1 MRTSLLLSAALFA
14 LNPLLAQVIAD
25 ENFDS
30 YTSGTGIA
38 AQGASAGWYIWNPSN
53 PNFDAVVSADQALSG
68 SQSLKVDQASTDDVV
83 WAAPAPINSGTV
95 EVSFA
100 MFIPAGKEGYFNLM
114 QSWDPVATNQY
125 LWAVDV
131 FFDANGIIAPVAAA
145 QAGPT
150 GSFNHDEWFEMR
162 VNIDFAADEGELY
175 HNDVLLHTWQWSLEN
190 GSGNTGINAF
200 EVVNFF
206 GYGPSETNGEYFID
220 DFRVEVTAAVSV
232 AETENASAKV
242 FPNPAVNVVNVDL
255 NGFNRPVVSLLGID
269 GRVVFRQEASANDR
283 ILIDVAA
290 LAPGIYFV
298 DIADGQR
305 TQRQRV
311 VVQ

>member
-1 MRTSLLLSAALFA
+1 MRKSLLFIGALIA
-14 LNPLLAQVIAD
+14 LNPLSAQVLAD

-30 YTSGTGIA
+30 YTAGTGIG

-53 PNFDAVVSADQALSG
+53 PNFDAVVSDDQAQSG
-68 SQSLKVDQASTDDVV
+68 SQSLKVVQADTDDVV
-83 WAAPAPINSGTV
+83 WAAPSPINSGTV
-95 EVSFA
+95 EVSFS
-100 MFIPAGKEGYFNLM
+100 MFIPQGKEGYFNLM

-131 FFDANGIIAPVAAA
+131 FFGGGIILPLAEAVE
-145 QAGPT
+145 GPT
-150 GSFNHDEWFEMR
+150 GAFNHDEWFQMK
-162 VNIDFAADEGELY
+162 VTIDFTNDIGELY

-190 GSGNTGINAF
+190 GAGNPGLNAF
-200 EVVNFF
+200 EAVNFY

-220 DFRVEVTAAVSV
+220 DFRVEVTGAVSV
-232 AETENASAKV
+232 AETEKASAKI
-242 FPNPAVNVVNVDL
+242 FPNPAVNMVNVDL

-269 GRVVFRQEASANDR
+269 GRIVFRQEALTNNR
-283 ILIDVAA
+283 IVIDVTDFAS
-290 LAPGIYFV
+290 GIYFV
-298 DIADGQR
+298 DIVDGQR